1 MRRRG
6 LLLAAGLGLTGA
18 AARRTSAT
26 ESDWRALA
34 AAMSGTLHRPGDP
47 GYDQA
52 HRLHDPR
59 FDHVRPPAVAGC
71 ATAVDVAAVV
81 GFANR
86 FGLAVTARGGG
97 HSYVGASTSTEAI
110 VVDLRLLDSVSYTNG
125 TATIGGGARLLPIYE
140 ALAAHGVSIPAGSCG
155 TVGIGGIA
163 LGGGFGMAARLAGL
177 TCDAVTG
184 VELVTADGL
193 IRHVDANTQPEL
205 LWACRGGG
213 GGQVGIVTRYT
224 IKCFPMADTGSFTAY
239 WPWQDALAVARGWQ
253 QHIAPDHVW
262 STLQF
267 ASDRTVRVAGFTIGA
282 DAQPE
287 LDRLIS
293 AVGRPPEN
301 ASVEQRSFLDV
312 VRDRAGRAT
321 RATHLIGSDIL
332 PAPLSDETMRQVLTV
347 VARRHGKPATVKFTP
362 LTGAMSRVDPQATAF
377 PWRGAF
383 AMIQWLII
391 DAPADDAYAWI
402 GQGHQA
408 VAAQSI
414 GRYVNYLEPDAQRL
428 HLYYGRNYD
437 RLRDL
442 RRTIDPQRLFRSPF
456 AVT

>member
-1 MRRRG
+1 MA
-6 LLLAAGLGLTGA
+6 AAGLSLTG
-18 AARRTSAT
+18 AARRTSAG

-34 AAMSGTLHRPGDP
+34 AAMSGTVHRPGDRE
-47 GYDQA
+47 YDQA

-59 FDHVRPPAVAGC
+59 FDHVRPPAVASC
-71 ATAVDVAAVV
+71 ATATDVAAVV
-81 GFANR
+81 GFASR

-97 HSYVGASTSTEAI
+97 HSYVGASTSAEAI
-110 VVDLRLLDSVSYTNG
+110 VVDLRALDTVKYADG
-125 TATIGGGARLLPIYE
+125 VATIGGGARLLPIYE
-140 ALAAHGVSIPAGSCG
+140 ALGAHGVSIPAGSCG

-163 LGGGFGMAARLAGL
+163 LGGGMGMASRLAGL

-193 IRHVDANTQPEL
+193 VRHVDADTNPEL

-213 GGQVGIVTRYT
+213 GGQVGVVTRYT
-224 IKCFPMADTGSFTAY
+224 INCFPTADTGSFLAH
-239 WPWQDALAVARGWQ
+239 WPWHDALAVARGWQ
-253 QHIAPDHVW
+253 RHIAPDHVW

-267 ASDRTVRVAGFTIGA
+267 ASDRTVRAAGFTIGT

-293 AVGRPPEN
+293 AVGRAPE
-301 ASVEQRSFLDV
+301 SVSVDQRSYLDV

-332 PAPLSDETMRQVLTV
+332 PGPLSDETMRQVLAV
-347 VARRHGKPATVKFTP
+347 VAGRNGKPGSVKFSP

-377 PWRGAF
+377 AWRGAF
-383 AMIQWLII
+383 AKVQWLVV

-408 VAAQSI
+408 VAAESI
-414 GRYVNYLEPDAQRL
+414 GRYVNYLEPDTERL
-428 HLYYGRNYD
+428 HLYYGGNYD
-437 RLRDL
+437 RLRAL
-442 RRTIDPQRLFRSPF
+442 RHTIDPQRLFRSPF